1 MITTFLC
8 LEQIEEGLMAV
19 GGPVRK
25 LWWKSRKTTLVQ
37 VYVTRK
43 GKKRFYFSDNL
54 RKKRKKLWKDGVLFL
69 FAIFFFSLFHSF
81 THQLGV
87 NAHHELGSGQRIQRD
102 NVLPWADPRLEE
114 LSRSLMTWYILD
126 NIYFFFFLAWRWG
139 EGRARRKMKKGGKE
153 KQLFFQST
161 AIIRLCP
168 FKCMWQVFWFVFV
181 VVVCFLTILERICF
195 WISIRN
201 FPLIFKVWGAYLSI
215 RWKYWVGRWLPWSG
229 VHESSKLRDRI

>member
-1 MITTFLC
+1 MNHESQGQKAYKKANHVRPSSSSSTQSEMGSFEQKKGHDLIQMITTFLC

-126 NIYFFFFLAWRWG
+126 NIYFFFFWHGDGGREEQGGRWR
-139 EGRARRKMKKGGKE
+139 KE
-153 KQLFFQST
+153 VKRSSCFSKAQQLLDCAHSNVCDRFFG
-161 AIIRLCP
+161 L
-168 FKCMWQVFWFVFV
+168 FLLLLFVF
-181 VVVCFLTILERICF
+181 
-195 WISIRN
+195 
-201 FPLIFKVWGAYLSI
+201 
-215 RWKYWVGRWLPWSG
+215 
-229 VHESSKLRDRI
+229 